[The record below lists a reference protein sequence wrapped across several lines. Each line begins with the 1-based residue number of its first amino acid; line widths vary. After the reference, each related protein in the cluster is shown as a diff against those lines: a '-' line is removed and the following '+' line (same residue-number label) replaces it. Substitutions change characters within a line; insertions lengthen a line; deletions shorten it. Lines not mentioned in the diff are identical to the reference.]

1 MDTITISIIL
11 TASLLALLSAGVWV
25 ALTLMAVG
33 LLGMALMGLDSAG
46 LIFATTTWGASSS
59 WALTA
64 LPLFIWMGE
73 ILFKTNLSK
82 ALFEGLTPWLGR
94 IPGQLLHV
102 NILSCGV
109 FAAVSGSSAA
119 TAATIGKMTLPEL
132 KRRGYNESMA
142 IGTLAGSGTLGLLIP
157 PSIILIVY
165 GVAAEV
171 SISRLFIAG
180 AVPGLLLVT
189 LFMAYTIVW
198 SMVYSK
204 GEKKEVQKYSF
215 VEKVKS
221 IKELLPV
228 VGLILFVLGSIYTGL
243 TTPTEAAAFGVIG
256 ALFLAF
262 ATGSLSTDSFKDSLM
277 GAVRTSC
284 MISLILAGAA
294 FLTISMGFLGIP
306 RALATLIGE
315 LQLSPYMLLV
325 YLTLLFVVL
334 GCFLDGISVVVLTT
348 SIVLPMVQQA
358 GIDLL
363 WFGIYIVLVV
373 EMSQITPPV
382 GFNLFVI
389 QSLTGKNILYVAKAA
404 FPFFLLIMLAVVL
417 ITIFPSIVTGLP
429 MIMIS

>member
-1 MDTITISIIL
+1 MDIITISIIL

-33 LLGMALMGLDSAG
+33 LLGMALMGLDSSG
-46 LIFATTTWGASSS
+46 LILATTTWGASSS

-73 ILFKTNLSK
+73 ILFQTKLSK

-204 GEKKEVQKYSF
+204 EGQKQVQKYSF

-228 VGLILFVLGSIYTGL
+228 VGLIIFVLGSIYTGL
-243 TTPTEAAAFGVIG
+243 TTH
-256 ALFLAF
+256 
-262 ATGSLSTDSFKDSLM
+262 K
-277 GAVRTSC
+277 
-284 MISLILAGAA
+284 
-294 FLTISMGFLGIP
+294 
-306 RALATLIGE
+306 RADE
-315 LQLSPYMLLV
+315 
-325 YLTLLFVVL
+325 
-334 GCFLDGISVVVLTT
+334 TT
-348 SIVLPMVQQA
+348 QDESRR
-358 GIDLL
+358 
-363 WFGIYIVLVV
+363 
-373 EMSQITPPV
+373 
-382 GFNLFVI
+382 FVI
-389 QSLTGKNILYVAKAA
+389 CFNIVARKTLEQSLTLCS
-404 FPFFLLIMLAVVL
+404 LL
-417 ITIFPSIVTGLP
+417 S
-429 MIMIS
+429 